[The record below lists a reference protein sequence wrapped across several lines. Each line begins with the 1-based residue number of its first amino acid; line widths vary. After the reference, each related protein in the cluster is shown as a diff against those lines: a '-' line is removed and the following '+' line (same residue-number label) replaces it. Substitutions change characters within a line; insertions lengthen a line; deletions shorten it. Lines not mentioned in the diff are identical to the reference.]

1 MNYIVNNDPQM
12 KTQDTEDGYSV
23 FDKWKT
29 QDTEDGYSVF
39 DKWKNSKLIMKP
51 CYFTQFD
58 FFFNLC
64 IISEMKS

>member
-1 MNYIVNNDPQM
+1 MVRVSTLPLPTSSMNYIVNNDPQM

-39 DKWKNSKLIMKP
+39 DKWKKIPN
-51 CYFTQFD
+51 
-58 FFFNLC
+58 
-64 IISEMKS
+64 